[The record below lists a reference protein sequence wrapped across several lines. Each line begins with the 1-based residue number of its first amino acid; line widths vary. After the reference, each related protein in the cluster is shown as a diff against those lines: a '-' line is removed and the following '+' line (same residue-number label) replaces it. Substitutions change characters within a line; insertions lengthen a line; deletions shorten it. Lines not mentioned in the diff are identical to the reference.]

1 MESENYYEVFT
12 NVNHAASKLYVVEMA
27 FSLEEAHETL
37 KGMKS
42 KVCGKRPRKFKGTY
56 ADDEDAPLVNFE
68 IVRVIDG
75 CAEEDAT
82 YQTDWYH
89 ALRKQNYLMKQRY

>member
-12 NVNHAASKLYVVEMA
+12 NVNHAASKLYAVEMA

-42 KVCGKRPRKFKGTY
+42 RVCGKRPRKFKGTY

-75 CAEEDAT
+75 RAEEDAA

-89 ALRKQNYLMKQRY
+89 ALRK

>member
-12 NVNHAASKLYVVEMA
+12 NVNHAASKPYVVEMA

-42 KVCGKRPRKFKGTY
+42 RVCGKRPRKFKGTY

-89 ALRKQNYLMKQRY
+89 ALRK

>member
-1 MESENYYEVFT
+1 MCIRDR
-12 NVNHAASKLYVVEMA
+12 LYVVEMA

-42 KVCGKRPRKFKGTY
+42 RVCGKRPRKFKGTY

-89 ALRKQNYLMKQRY
+89 ALRK

>member
-12 NVNHAASKLYVVEMA
+12 NINHAANSLYAVEK
-27 FSLEEAHETL
+27 E
-37 KGMKS
+37 MKS
-42 KVCGKRPRKFKGTY
+42 KVCGKRPRRFKGTY
-56 ADDEDAPLVNFE
+56 AEDEDSPLVSFE

-75 CAEEDAT
+75 CAEEDAM

-89 ALRKQNYLMKQRY
+89 ALRK